1 MVNINKRQDSPLT
14 ETAFLIL
21 LAMVK
26 PNHGYGVM
34 QFVEEK
40 TKGRVI
46 FGPGTLYGAIN
57 NLHKKG
63 WLKPFPIDPDER
75 KKDYVI
81 TDKGKEQLE
90 MEITRLKEVYEIGI
104 EILLKRGGNND

>member
-1 MVNINKRQDSPLT
+1 MVEKQNNPLT

-21 LAMVK
+21 LAMFE

-40 TKGRVI
+40 TKGRVV

-63 WLKPFPIDPDER
+63 WIELCPIDPEER
-75 KKDYVI
+75 KKDYII
-81 TDKGKEQLE
+81 TDEGKEQIE
-90 MEITRLKEVYEIGI
+90 MELARLKEIYEIGVK
-104 EILLKRGGNND
+104 ILKKKGENND

>member
-1 MVNINKRQDSPLT
+1 MGKKQDSPLT

-21 LAMVK
+21 LAMFE

-34 QFVEEK
+34 QFVEKK

-63 WLKPFPIDPDER
+63 WIELCPTDPEER
-75 KKDYVI
+75 KKDYII
-81 TDKGKEQLE
+81 TGEGREQVE
-90 MEITRLKEVYEIGI
+90 MEILRLKEIYEIGV
-104 EILLKRGGNND
+104 EILNKRGEDND